1 MWGMSWMNFTM
12 DLATI
17 PNTDTKPKSE
27 EETIHVS
34 PEDEAAELRKDL
46 GL

>member
-1 MWGMSWMNFTM
+1 M

-17 PNTDTKPKSE
+17 PKPKPTKPGE
-27 EETIHVS
+27 PNEADGIMIS

>member
-1 MWGMSWMNFTM
+1 M

-17 PNTDTKPKSE
+17 PNVEAEIKSKSVE
-27 EETIHVS
+27 EIHIS
-34 PEDEAAELRKDL
+34 PEDEEAELRKDL

>member
-1 MWGMSWMNFTM
+1 MNLM
-12 DLATI
+12 MELATI
-17 PNTDTKPKSE
+17 PDTETKSKNKPDDE
-27 EETIHVS
+27 VFIS